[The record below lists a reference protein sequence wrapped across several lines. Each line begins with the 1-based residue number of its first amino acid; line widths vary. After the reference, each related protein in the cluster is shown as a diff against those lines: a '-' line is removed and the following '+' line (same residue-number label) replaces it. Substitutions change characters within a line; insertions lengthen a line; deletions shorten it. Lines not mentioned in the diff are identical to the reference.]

1 MLITKSLVS
10 CSIFHLLHNLPSLP
24 VFAQDSSVSVSGLRL
39 LSTFAGVLL
48 LASPIA
54 EHISHAIHETLLRYE
69 DLSLVSTDTGPW
81 RLLQVNGDGNSG

>member
-10 CSIFHLLHNLPSLP
+10 CSILHSLHNFPSLL
-24 VFAQDSSVSVSGLRL
+24 VFAQDSSVSVLGLRL

-48 LASPIA
+48 LASLIA

-69 DLSLVSTDTGPW
+69 GFGLVSTDTGPW
-81 RLLQVNGDGNSG
+81 RLLQVDGDNHSG